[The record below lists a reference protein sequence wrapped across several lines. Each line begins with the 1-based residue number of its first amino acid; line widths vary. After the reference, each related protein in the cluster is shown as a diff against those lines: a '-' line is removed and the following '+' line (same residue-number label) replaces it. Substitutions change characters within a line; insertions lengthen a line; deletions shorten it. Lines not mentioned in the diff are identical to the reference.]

1 MDQLKPIIQK
11 LVTHRFWLG
20 CSVMALATIV
30 VAYLATSSVSDARD
44 KYVSDIK
51 SKFTSTQNL
60 AGIDPA
66 EGLANLSDEAKQAAS
81 VSFPNQDTLSEM
93 DVVTDAAKL
102 AARQAWGYQYQQ
114 QQKLLIF
121 PTDLNENVR
130 SAFSKYLPI
139 EQKLPQFD
147 EMTDQDQ
154 AREEYRMAYGD
165 YIKAR
170 LPQLAKKI
178 GAKWRPSSMDGG
190 AMGGMGGGPMGG
202 MGGGPMSGGPSGG
215 GPAGMFGGS
224 GGGSNPANPMGGGS
238 SGALS
243 DDPALEDD
251 GTPEVVSWNPSNEA
265 KWLNR
270 ATNFQGVNFNK
281 STKNVPTTHQVMY
294 LQEDLW
300 VLEAVFDVIKGTNGD
315 ADAND
320 LAPIKTVDH
329 ILLGQDAG
337 SVGEM
342 SSLDAVGNASSGSGR
357 SAADMMKAMSEAMSG
372 GSGGSNKEEK
382 AAESD
387 DPAHMRYV
395 DKDFQLIE
403 AEEFH
408 KDLGATSPDK
418 AYLQVAKRIPVRL
431 GFQMKETAILDL
443 LSQCANSDPPIEV
456 RQVRINRHSA
466 DEGPSMMGGGGAG
479 MDPMAGA
486 MGAGAPAGGGA
497 ETDEVEQDTASDVIG
512 VEIYAVVY
520 IYNPVPDEQDPG
532 NILKLANPENNNG
545 QTAMRSPVA
554 PVPTDG

>member
-1 MDQLKPIIQK
+1 MDQLKPIIQN
-11 LVTHRFWLG
+11 LVTHRFWIG
-20 CSVMALATIV
+20 CSVMALATII
-30 VAYLATSSVSDARD
+30 VAYLATSSVSKSRD
-44 KYVSDIK
+44 QYVSDIK
-51 SKFTSTQNL
+51 SKFTSTKNL

-66 EGLANLSDEAKQAAS
+66 DGLANLSEEAKEAAT
-81 VSFPNQDTLSEM
+81 VSFPNANTLDEM

-102 AARQAWGYQYQQ
+102 AAREAWAYQYQQ
-114 QQKLLIF
+114 QQKLLVF
-121 PTDLNENVR
+121 PTDLPEEVR
-130 SAFSKYLPI
+130 SAFKRYLPI
-139 EQKLPQFD
+139 EQKLPEFD
-147 EMTDQDQ
+147 EMKAQDQ
-154 AREEYRMAYGD
+154 AREEYRMAYGG

-178 GAKWRPSSMDGG
+178 GAKWRPSSM
-190 AMGGMGGGPMGG
+190 GGMGGGPMGG
-202 MGGGPMSGGPSGG
+202 MGGGPMGGMGGPMSGGPSGG
-215 GPAGMFGGS
+215 SMFGGS
-224 GGGSNPANPMGGGS
+224 GGGSDPANPMGGGS
-238 SGALS
+238 SGAMNN
-243 DDPALEDD
+243 DPSLEDD
-251 GTPEVVSWNPSNEA
+251 GTPEVVRWNPSNEA
-265 KWLNR
+265 KWLDR
-270 ATNFQGVNFNK
+270 ATNFSGINFNR
-281 STKNVPTTHQVMY
+281 SPNNVPTTHQVMY
-294 LQEDLW
+294 VQEDLW
-300 VLEAVFDVIKGTNGD
+300 VLEAVFDVIKRTNGD

-342 SSLDAVGNASSGSGR
+342 SSLDAVGSASAGSGR

-372 GSGGSNKEEK
+372 GSGGGKKEEK

-403 AEEFH
+403 SEEFH

-443 LSQCANSDPPIEV
+443 LSECANSDPPIEV

-466 DEGPSMMGGGGAG
+466 DTGPSMMGGGGAG

-486 MGAGAPAGGGA
+486 MGAGAPAGGA
-497 ETDEVEQDTASDVIG
+497 AAADEVEQDTASDVIG
-512 VEIYAVVY
+512 VEIYGVVY
-520 IYNPVPDEQDPG
+520 IYNPVPDENDAQ
-532 NILKLANPENNNG
+532 NILKLANPQNNNG
-545 QTAMRSPVA
+545 QTAMRSPTA